1 MLRVNTL
8 ADTSAGPFDFALEY
22 PDADGCPMADNSV
35 QFDWIQMLS
44 GNLAGLFRDAPD
56 VVVGGDMLWY
66 AVEDEPNTNFA
77 PDVFVVFGR
86 PKKSRGSYKQWEE
99 DDVPMTVVVEILS
112 PRNTDKEM
120 EKKLAFYDDY
130 GVEEYYLYDPAK
142 NELIAYTRGLATL
155 RFERVRKSH
164 TSKRLG
170 VRFDMT
176 GPELAVYHPD
186 GRRFLA
192 FGELAEER
200 DRAERRADRLA
211 DLMRKQLAGRAT
223 PEEVA
228 ELQRLLNP
236 PA

>member
-8 ADTSAGPFDFALEY
+8 ADTSAGPFDFVLEY
-22 PDADGCPMADNSV
+22 PDDDGLPMSDNSL
-35 QFDWIQMLS
+35 QFDWIQLLS
-44 GNLAGLFRDAPD
+44 GNLAGLFRHSPD
-56 VVVGGDMLWY
+56 VVVGGNMLWY
-66 AVEDEPNTNFA
+66 AVEDEPNAHFA

-86 PKKSRGSYKQWEE
+86 PKKYRGSYKQWEE

-112 PRNTDKEM
+112 PRNTKKEM
-120 EKKLAFYDDY
+120 EKKFEFYDEY
-130 GVEEYYLYDPAK
+130 GVEEYYLYDPDK
-142 NELIAYTRGLATL
+142 IELIAYTRGRATL
-155 RFERVRKSH
+155 RYQRVRKSH

-176 GPELAVYHPD
+176 GPELDVLHPD
-186 GRRFLA
+186 GRRFLP
-192 FGELAEER
+192 FEQLAEER
-200 DRAERRADRLA
+200 DHAQRHADRLA

-223 PEEVA
+223 PEEAA